1 MTEAVAP
8 SRESV
13 RGRKLLRAARRGD
26 SGARDRLVA
35 GRLDM
40 VRSMALRYRNL
51 GLSLDDLVQEGCIG
65 LLEAIDRYDPARHP
79 DFDAFA
85 RFRIRRAIRNGLT
98 EQARLIRLPK
108 HVVARRHLLA
118 LKEAELAATV
128 GRQPTTA
135 ELAAAAGLS
144 EAQVLQAQGAPADPL
159 SLGVPEAR
167 EALVADGTTPDPEQE
182 IIAADRTRLVRRAV
196 DGLDERRREVI
207 RRRFGLGEPET
218 ETSVAALAR
227 DLHVS
232 ERRTRT
238 IEHDALHLLAREL
251 EGTLGG
257 N

>member
-8 SRESV
+8 SRERV
-13 RGRKLLRAARRGD
+13 RARKLLRAARRGD
-26 SGARDRLVA
+26 PGARDRLVA
-35 GRLDM
+35 GRLDL
-40 VRSMALRYRNL
+40 VRSIALRYRSL
-51 GLSLDDLVQEGCIG
+51 GLSFDDLVQEGCIG

-85 RFRIRRAIRNGLT
+85 RFRIRRAIRNALT
-98 EQARLIRLPK
+98 EQARLIRLPR

-118 LKEAELAATV
+118 RREAELAASA

-135 ELAAAAGLS
+135 ELAVAAGLS
-144 EAQVLQAQGAPADPL
+144 EAQVLQAQGAPTDPL
-159 SLGVPEAR
+159 SLGVPAVR

-182 IIAADRTRLVRRAV
+182 IIAADRTRLVLQAV

-207 RRRFGLGEPET
+207 RRRFGLAET

-251 EGTLGG
+251 ERTLGG
-257 N
+257 D